1 MVRFIGAVTVQAD
14 LEKLSTDEL
23 TGEIARCREVLAGA
37 LGRRFNSHQRNYYES
52 RVHNL
57 EKLVRRRME

>member
-14 LEKLSTDEL
+14 LEKPSTDGL
-23 TGEIARCREVLAGA
+23 TGEIARCREVLTGA
-37 LGRRFNSHQRNYYES
+37 LGRKLNSHHRNYCES